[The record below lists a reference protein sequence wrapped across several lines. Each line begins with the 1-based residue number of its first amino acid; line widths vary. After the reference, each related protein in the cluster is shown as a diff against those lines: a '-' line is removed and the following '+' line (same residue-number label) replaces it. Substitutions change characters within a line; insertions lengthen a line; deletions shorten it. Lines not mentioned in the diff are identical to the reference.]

1 MPRALPLTPAHSD
14 TAVRA
19 GRSRRAVGGSGP
31 ATALTAVTVT
41 GTAGVASAAPSPL
54 APLPAIPQGPRVVS
68 ALRTPAFAGLGLAT
82 GVVLFVRLY
91 GLGDLVPGLH
101 RAEAAYVRAAEKITE
116 QGGIGLWPEVI
127 HAQPAGYA
135 YWMAAWMSVFGEP
148 AAILKLGS
156 AVVGLATLAVFY
168 LFCRSLFGT
177 RAAVFSTVLLGLGV
191 WHLHYSRLTMPVGA
205 LLVLELTAAYLL
217 LTALRSRG
225 GWPRQRLLLAL
236 AGLAFGASVY
246 LHNASFIF
254 AVVVAA
260 VWTREFLAG
269 ERPLVALRRSGL
281 AFFVPAVALALPYFV
296 SLALNPGAVSGQ
308 VRSVAVTSEAEFEDL
323 PGVMEEIRHIMANG
337 GWTGAAL
344 LGSRDP
350 RRAEG
355 QVVARRLVDPVTGL
369 LGALGLLAGLWRWR
383 QRRHFILLA
392 LILATVVAVSL
403 TGDSGAY
410 GRLAVAMPAVFAY
423 AGYALH
429 WLLVWARGRLTD
441 RAAYAVVAAL
451 VVLAAA
457 HNVASFYA
465 HPVGPTEAAWAA
477 FRD

>member
-1 MPRALPLTPAHSD
+1 M
-14 TAVRA
+14 
-19 GRSRRAVGGSGP
+19 
-31 ATALTAVTVT
+31 
-41 GTAGVASAAPSPL
+41 
-54 APLPAIPQGPRVVS
+54 
-68 ALRTPAFAGLGLAT
+68 
-82 GVVLFVRLY
+82 
-91 GLGDLVPGLH
+91 
-101 RAEAAYVRAAEKITE
+101 
-116 QGGIGLWPEVI
+116 
-127 HAQPAGYA
+127 
-135 YWMAAWMSVFGEP
+135 
-148 AAILKLGS
+148 
-156 AVVGLATLAVFY
+156 
-168 LFCRSLFGT
+168 
-177 RAAVFSTVLLGLGV
+177 
-191 WHLHYSRLTMPVGA
+191 
-205 LLVLELTAAYLL
+205 
-217 LTALRSRG
+217 
-225 GWPRQRLLLAL
+225 
-236 AGLAFGASVY
+236 
-246 LHNASFIF
+246 
-254 AVVVAA
+254 AA